1 MQSRSDWSIIPPLT
15 TEIAHTDARHAA
27 TELVRGLAARGHVI
41 GDGRVADGSAGVYEH
56 HDPATGAVHAEVALG
71 GAAEI
76 DAAVRAARDAL
87 PVWRATPVEQ
97 RVAILHRLA
106 DLLVERRADAAA
118 VNALD
123 NGTPVSGIDSGAY
136 TAAWTRYYAGWVDK
150 LEGQVVPVYGGDALD
165 YVLPEP
171 YGVIGA
177 IVPWNGP
184 MMGMGQKVVPA
195 LAAGNTVVTKPPEI
209 APFGALMFAEL
220 ALEAGLPPGACNV
233 VPGGAVAG
241 QALVRHPGVNKVS
254 FTGGLETARAVIA
267 AAADNVVPLTL
278 ELGGKSANIIFPDA
292 DLDVAVSVAAML
304 GAVLLSGQ
312 GCALPTRCYVH
323 DDVYDDVV
331 ARIVAQ
337 VEGVPVGDPLDPTV
351 LMGPVVTDAAC
362 TRILGVIERATAGG
376 AGELLTG
383 GERLGG
389 PLADGYYI
397 APTVFGDVDH
407 DSELAQRE
415 VFGPVLSV
423 LRFRD
428 EDEVVAKANDNPF
441 GLAAYVHTRD
451 VARAHRVARRL
462 DVGTVTVNAFP
473 GMSPSAPFG
482 GFKQSG
488 FGREG
493 GRAGIEEFVRP
504 KNVVIG
510 L

>member
-1 MQSRSDWSIIPPLT
+1 
-15 TEIAHTDARHAA
+15 
-27 TELVRGLAARGHVI
+27 
-41 GDGRVADGSAGVYEH
+41 
-56 HDPATGAVHAEVALG
+56 
-71 GAAEI
+71 
-76 DAAVRAARDAL
+76 
-87 PVWRATPVEQ
+87 
-97 RVAILHRLA
+97 
-106 DLLVERRADAAA
+106 

-150 LEGQVVPVYGGDALD
+150 LEGQVVPVYGADALD
-165 YVLPEP
+165 YVVPEP

-254 FTGGLETARAVIA
+254 FTGGVDTARAVIA

-278 ELGGKSANIIFPDA
+278 ELGGKSANVVFPDA
-292 DLDVAVSVAAML
+292 DLDSAASVAAML

-337 VEGVPVGDPLDPTV
+337 VQSVPVGDPLDPSV
-351 LMGPVVTDAAC
+351 LMGPVVTEAAC
-362 TRILGVIERATAGG
+362 ARILGVIERAVTDG
-376 AGELLTG
+376 AGTLLTG
-383 GERLGG
+383 GERLAG
-389 PLADGYYI
+389 PLADGYYV
-397 APTVFGDVDH
+397 APTVFVDVDH
-407 DSELAQRE
+407 HSELAQRE
-415 VFGPVLSV
+415 IFGPVLSV

-428 EDEVVAKANDNPF
+428 EDEVIAKANDNPF

-462 DVGTVTVNAFP
+462 EVGTVTVNGFP

-488 FGREG
+488 YGREG

-504 KNVVIG
+504 KNVVVG